1 MNRRDNLV
9 RVMRSVWSSLDSHL
23 DFTCVEEKIQ
33 CDTYG
38 DRAFQIKTVK
48 EYARDLKDLADLL

>member
-1 MNRRDNLV
+1 
-9 RVMRSVWSSLDSHL
+9 MRSIWSSLDSHL

-33 CDTYG
+33 CDTCG